1 MDSTWCLSPHIALW
15 NQSLAS
21 CLYHMPIFKRGWE
34 KQGFHFYL
42 REVVLIMSFKPGI
55 SHCLQTT
62 LYNDHESL
70 TLVEYL
76 LHTSHSSNH
85 FTDIHNTMR

>member
-1 MDSTWCLSPHIALW
+1 MALFGI
-15 NQSLAS
+15 SLAS
-21 CLYHMPIFKRGWE
+21 CLSHMHIFKRGWE

-42 REVVLIMSFKPGI
+42 REVVLIMSLKPGI
-55 SHCLQTT
+55 SHCLLTP

-70 TLVEYL
+70 TFVESL
-76 LHTSHSSNH
+76 IHASHSSNH